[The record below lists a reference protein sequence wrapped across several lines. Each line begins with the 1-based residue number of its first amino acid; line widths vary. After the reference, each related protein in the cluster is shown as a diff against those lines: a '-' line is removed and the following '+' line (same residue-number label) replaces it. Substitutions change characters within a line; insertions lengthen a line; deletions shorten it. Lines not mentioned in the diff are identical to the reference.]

1 MDDYNY
7 IEVLSSNVLVEGLAD
22 KFLEDPVLSLWPFTP
37 LKLFQPSI
45 DVVIVETLY

>member
-22 KFLEDPVLSLWPFTP
+22 KFLEDPMLSLWSFTP
-37 LKLFQPSI
+37 LKLLKSSI
-45 DVVIVETLY
+45 DVVIVETFY